1 MWQVEGYDRN
11 TEELVCAHSLP
22 HLATSD
28 VRRILRVWDG
38 EPMEPFLFDVNQAN
52 IFDALAEFS
61 DVAVA
66 MDPARS
72 YYLAFSGVQS

>member
-1 MWQVEGYDRN
+1 
-11 TEELVCAHSLP
+11 
-22 HLATSD
+22 
-28 VRRILRVWDG
+28 LRVWDE
-38 EPMEPFLFDVNQAN
+38 EPLEPFLFDVNQAH

-72 YYLAFSGVQS
+72 YYLAFSEVQS